1 MQQQTHVKASQI
13 IPGLNPRKFF
23 DAKEMAELESSILAQ
38 GIIQPISVRPVGDKF
53 EIVAGERRWRAAKAV
68 HGEDY
73 EIPVF
78 IREMTDEEAAA
89 AGANENIIRAA
100 MSPAEESEVASRILG
115 QCNGN
120 YDEAAKRLGWARGT
134 LEKRLALMNCSEN
147 VRNALTERKIQIGHA
162 ELFATATKDKQDK
175 VLEKILNL
183 PSLPTVQEFK
193 QQLEQVSKTLSSAI
207 FDKAECAGCQFN
219 STNQAQLFA
228 EAISDG
234 HCTNGSCYDAKTE
247 GELTLR
253 SEKLKE
259 EFPVVKILRPGEN
272 FTLIKIVAEGATG
285 VGEEQ
290 AVKCRAC
297 ANYGGV
303 VSSLPNSLGKVY
315 VNQCFDPA
323 CNSSK
328 VAARIKAEKDAAQ
341 AQVEAA
347 KETAKTETK
356 APEKDG
362 KATVAEKAAKP
373 DAKATVVDSTRIK
386 EYRVKVWRTVLVKEL
401 LANDEKNKAVLLA
414 LGICGLGRHISGSK
428 LTKAFNKLTGNE
440 DPTLSSNLGQ
450 IATLLMSASDEAK
463 ARLHQALAA
472 SVQDEIEESN
482 LRQLLN
488 FLEVDMAKHW
498 QLNKDYLDLMT
509 KSEIEVIATE
519 IGLKAHIGEGFSKLM
534 GSKKDELV
542 AALLKVE
549 GFEYAGKV
557 PNVMQYQT
565 Q

>member
-1 MQQQTHVKASQI
+1 MQQQTHVKVSQI

-23 DAKEMAELESSILAQ
+23 DPKEMAELESSILAQ
-38 GIIQPISVRPVGDKF
+38 GIIQPISVRPVGDKY
-53 EIVAGERRWRAAKAV
+53 EIVAGERRWRAAKTV

-78 IREMTDEEAAA
+78 IREMTDEQAAA

-100 MSPAEESEVASRILG
+100 MSPAEESEIASRILG
-115 QCNGN
+115 QCNSN
-120 YDEAAKRLGWARGT
+120 YDEAAKRLGWTRAT

-175 VLEKILNL
+175 VLEKILGMQ
-183 PSLPTVQEFK
+183 SLPTVQEFK
-193 QQLEQVSKTLSSAI
+193 QQLEQISKTLTSAI

-234 HCTNGSCYDAKTE
+234 HCTNGSCYDTKTE
-247 GELTLR
+247 SELTLR

-259 EFPVVKILRPGEN
+259 EFPIVKILRPGEN

-285 VGEEQ
+285 VGEDQ
-290 AVKCRAC
+290 AINCRAC

-328 VAARIKAEKDAAQ
+328 VAARINAEKEATQ
-341 AQVEAA
+341 SEAA
-347 KETAKTETK
+347 KITAKAEAT
-356 APEKDG
+356 ASEKGD
-362 KATVAEKAAKP
+362 KPTAEKVAKP
-373 DAKATVVDSTRIK
+373 EAKVTVVDSTRVK

-401 LANDEKNKAVLLA
+401 LANDEKNNTVLLA
-414 LGICGLGRHISGSK
+414 LGICGLGRHISGNK
-428 LTKAFNKLTGNE
+428 LAKAFNKLTGN
-440 DPTLSSNLGQ
+440 DIPTISNNLEQ
-450 IATLLMSASDEAK
+450 IATLLMSTNNEAK
-463 ARLHQALAA
+463 AKLHQALAA
-472 SVQDEIEESN
+472 SIQDEIEEIN

-488 FLEVDMAKHW
+488 FLEADMAKHW
-498 QLNKDYLDLMT
+498 QLNKDYLELMT

-519 IGLKAHIGEGFSKLM
+519 IGLKAHIGESFNKLM
-534 GSKKDELV
+534 GGKKDELV

-557 PNVMQYQT
+557 PNVMQYRQ

>member
-13 IPGLNPRKFF
+13 VPGLNPRKYF
-23 DAKEMAELESSILAQ
+23 DTQEMAELESSILAQ
-38 GIIQPISVRPVGDKF
+38 GIIQPISVRPVGDNY
-53 EIVAGERRWRAAKAV
+53 EIVAGERRWRAAKKV

-73 EIPVF
+73 LIPVY
-78 IREMTDEEAAA
+78 IREMTDAEAAA

-120 YDEAAKRLGWARGT
+120 YDEAAKRLGWSRAT

-147 VRNALTERKIQIGHA
+147 VRNALTERKIQLGHA

-193 QQLEQVSKTLSSAI
+193 QQLEQVSKNLTSAI

-219 STNQAQLFA
+219 STNQGMLFA
-228 EAISDG
+228 EAINDG
-234 HCTNGSCYDAKTE
+234 HCTNGSCYDTKTE
-247 GELTLR
+247 GELNVR
-253 SEKLKE
+253 AEKLKE
-259 EFPVVKILRPGEN
+259 EFPIVKILRPGEN
-272 FTLIKIVAEGATG
+272 FTLIKIVAEGTTG
-285 VGEEQ
+285 VGEAQSQ
-290 AVKCRAC
+290 ACKSCS
-297 ANYGGV
+297 NYGGV

-315 VNQCFDPA
+315 GNQCFDPA

-328 VAARIKAEKDAAQ
+328 VAARIKAEKEAAQ
-341 AQVEAA
+341 AQAEAA
-347 KETAKTETK
+347 KTTAKAETK
-356 APEKDG
+356 ASQSDS
-362 KATVAEKAAKP
+362 KATAEKAEKPEAKV
-373 DAKATVVDSTRIK
+373 TVVDSTRVK
-386 EYRVKVWRTVLVKEL
+386 EYRVKVWRTILVKEL

-414 LGICGLGRHISGSK
+414 LSICGLGRYISGSK
-428 LTKAFNKLTGNE
+428 LTKAFNKLTGN
-440 DPTLSSNLGQ
+440 DVPTISSNLGEVV
-450 IATLLMSASDEAK
+450 TLLMSASDEAK
-463 ARLHQALAA
+463 VKLHQALAA

-482 LRQLLN
+482 LRQLLS
-488 FLEVDMAKHW
+488 FLEADMAKHW

-534 GSKKDELV
+534 GGKKDELV

-557 PNVMQYQT
+557 PNVMQYRPQ
-565 Q
+565 

>member
-1 MQQQTHVKASQI
+1 MQQQTHVKVSQI
-13 IPGLNPRKFF
+13 LPGLNPRKFF

-100 MSPAEESEVASRILG
+100 MSPAEESEIASRILG
-115 QCNGN
+115 QCNSN
-120 YDEAAKRLGWARGT
+120 YDEAAKRLGWTRAT

-175 VLEKILNL
+175 VLEKILGMQ
-183 PSLPTVQEFK
+183 SLPTVQEFK
-193 QQLEQVSKTLSSAI
+193 QQLEQISKTLTSAI

-234 HCTNGSCYDAKTE
+234 HCTNGSCYDTKTE

-290 AVKCRAC
+290 AINCRAC

-328 VAARIKAEKDAAQ
+328 VAARINAEKEATKS
-341 AQVEAA
+341 EAA
-347 KETAKTETK
+347 KVTAKAETTTYENGDK
-356 APEKDG
+356 P
-362 KATVAEKAAKP
+362 TAEKEAKP
-373 DAKATVVDSTRIK
+373 EAKVTVVDSTRVK
-386 EYRVKVWRTVLVKEL
+386 EYRVKVWRTILVKEL
-401 LANDEKNKAVLLA
+401 LANDEKNNAVLLA
-414 LGICGLGRHISGSK
+414 LGICGLGRHISGNK
-428 LTKAFNKLTGNE
+428 LAKAFNKLTGN
-440 DPTLSSNLGQ
+440 DVPTISNNLEQ
-450 IATLLMSASDEAK
+450 IATLLMSTNNEAK
-463 ARLHQALAA
+463 AKLHQALAA
-472 SVQDEIEESN
+472 SIQDEIEETN

-488 FLEVDMAKHW
+488 FLEADMAKHW
-498 QLNKDYLDLMT
+498 QLNKDYLALMT

-519 IGLKAHIGEGFSKLM
+519 IGLKAHIGESFNKLM
-534 GSKKDELV
+534 GGKKDDLV

-557 PNVMQYQT
+557 PNVMQYRQ